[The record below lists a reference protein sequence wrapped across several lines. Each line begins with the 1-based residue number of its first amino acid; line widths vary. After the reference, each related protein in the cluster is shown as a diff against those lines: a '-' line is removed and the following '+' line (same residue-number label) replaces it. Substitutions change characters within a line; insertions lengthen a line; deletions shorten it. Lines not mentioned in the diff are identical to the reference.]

1 MQSEPIDEKVVVAG
15 CGAEIYEIGD
25 GNRVG
30 NVLTSIQ
37 DAFEITHNL

>member
-1 MQSEPIDEKVVVAG
+1 MQTKPIGEKVVVVG
-15 CGAEIYEIGD
+15 GGAEIYEIGD

-37 DAFEITHNL
+37 DAFEVTHNL